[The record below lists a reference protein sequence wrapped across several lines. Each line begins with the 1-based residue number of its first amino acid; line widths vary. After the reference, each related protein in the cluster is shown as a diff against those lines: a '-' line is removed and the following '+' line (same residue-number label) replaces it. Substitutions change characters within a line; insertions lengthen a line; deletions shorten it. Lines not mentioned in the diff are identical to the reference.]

1 MKIKGKKEKIIVEVA
16 KLENNKIY
24 EVEIKDLNRS
34 RTLKQNAYMWK
45 LIKLIAEVQLE
56 DEMKVYIN
64 ALENANAK
72 YEYLLGVESTEN
84 ELKKHFRAVKVVRP
98 EIHNG
103 KKFIVYKCFVGS
115 SKLNTKEMNN
125 LIEILENWC
134 AFLGISTDDEIIDYY
149 EEEVIR

>member
-34 RTLKQNAYMWK
+34 RTLKQNAKMWK

-56 DEMKVYIN
+56 DEMKVYID

-115 SKLNTKEMNN
+115 SKLNTKEMNS

-134 AFLGISTDDEIIDYY
+134 SFLGIQIDDEIMNYY
-149 EEEVIR
+149 ESGD

>member
-56 DEMKVYIN
+56 DEMKVYID

-98 EIHNG
+98 EFHNG
-103 KKFIVYKCFVGS
+103 KKYIVYKCFIGS
-115 SKLNTKEMNN
+115 SKMSTKEIKA

-134 AFLGISTDDEIIDYY
+134 AFLGIPTDDEMIDYY

>member
-24 EVEIKDLNRS
+24 EVEIKYLNRS

>member
-1 MKIKGKKEKIIVEVA
+1 MKFRGKKEKIIIEVA
-16 KLENNKIY
+16 KLDNDKFY
-24 EVEIKDLNRS
+24 EVEIKDFNRC

-45 LIKLIAEVQLE
+45 LIKLISEVQLE
-56 DEMKVYIN
+56 DEMKVYID

-72 YEYLLGVESTEN
+72 YEYLLGIESTEN

-115 SKLNTKEMNN
+115 SKLNTKEMNS

-134 AFLGISTDDEIIDYY
+134 IFLGIPTEPDLMDYY
-149 EEEVIR
+149 EEELR

>member
-34 RTLKQNAYMWK
+34 RTLKQNAKMWK

-56 DEMKVYIN
+56 DEMKVYID

-72 YEYLLGVESTEN
+72 YEYLLGLESTEN
-84 ELKKHFRAVKVVRP
+84 ELRKHFRAVKVVRP

-115 SKLNTKEMNN
+115 SKLNTKEMNS

-134 AFLGISTDDEIIDYY
+134 SFLGIQIDDEIKNYY
-149 EEEVIR
+149 ESGD